1 MTSIRLRTVL
11 KSAVL
16 SNYKN
21 IYAVNGEQTLVPLLI
36 DTRKSAGTVKP
47 VLITI
52 RNAGT
57 GKAGKVGRRV
67 VKNGGIS
74 LAVSLNESHEIVA
87 KCMQLYNKII
97 TIAVAKAS

>member
-11 KSAVL
+11 KSAVF
-16 SNYKN
+16 SKN
-21 IYAVNGEQTLVPLLI
+21 IYVVNGEQTLVPLLI

-57 GKAGKVGRRV
+57 GKAGKADRRV

-74 LAVSLNESHEIVA
+74 LAVSLNENHEIVT
-87 KCMQLYNKII
+87 K
-97 TIAVAKAS
+97 

>member
-11 KSAVL
+11 KSAVF
-16 SNYKN
+16 SKN
-21 IYAVNGEQTLVPLLI
+21 IYVVNGEQTLVPLLI

-47 VLITI
+47 VLITT

-57 GKAGKVGRRV
+57 GKASRRV

-74 LAVSLNESHEIVA
+74 LAVSLNENHEIVT
-87 KCMQLYNKII
+87 K
-97 TIAVAKAS
+97 